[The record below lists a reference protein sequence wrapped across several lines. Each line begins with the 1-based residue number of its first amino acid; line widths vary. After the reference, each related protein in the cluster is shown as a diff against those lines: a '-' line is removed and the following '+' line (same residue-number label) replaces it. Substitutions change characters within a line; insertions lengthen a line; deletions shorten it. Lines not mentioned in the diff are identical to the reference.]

1 MISHQVYYAYGIYGN
16 IFFPCNKLDQQD
28 NYLIYMHKHVG
39 SRKNSD
45 IILIILF
52 QKSQMQVI
60 CIVTIHFSSI
70 LPSNKDLKRLDAN
83 LMRKLVIMK
92 YTHFY
97 DIVITF
103 YIFSFAVGII
113 TFDITSPFQLAR
125 FHNLSNLIYLR
136 QNKRCIDIIKH
147 TD

>member
-1 MISHQVYYAYGIYGN
+1 MIIQKHLFCIYRN
-16 IFFPCNKLDQQD
+16 MFFFCNQLDQQD

-39 SRKNSD
+39 SKKSD

-60 CIVTIHFSSI
+60 WNVTIHFSCI
-70 LPSNKDLKRLDAN
+70 LPSNKALKRLGAN

-97 DIVITF
+97 DIVIIF
-103 YIFSFAVGII
+103 YIFSFGAGII
-113 TFDITSPFQLAR
+113 TSNITYICFKVRYGLFVKYGILAA
-125 FHNLSNLIYLR
+125 
-136 QNKRCIDIIKH
+136 
-147 TD
+147 